1 MRQNRIAIAL
11 AALLIGTQAAVAQN
25 TPQAV
30 DSLALARQYTQWFYT
45 GMADSLIAHRDPS
58 DTSAASRDPERILQ
72 TLDQLTSRAGNEVSV
87 IEEKFVKRN
96 GRTQYWRTA
105 KFDNFEEPILLRWV
119 ILPGGYIGG
128 FGLGPLS
135 QAPPIDPN

>member
-1 MRQNRIAIAL
+1 MKYLRTAFTL
-11 AALLIGTQAAVAQN
+11 TALLIGTQAAQAQT
-25 TPQAV
+25 TPI

-45 GMADSLIAHRDPS
+45 GMADSLIAHYPPS
-58 DTSAASRDPERILQ
+58 DSANPRNPEQILQ
-72 TLDQLTSRAGNEVSV
+72 TLDQLTARAGNEVSV
-87 IEEKFVKRN
+87 IEEKFIKRN

-105 KFDNFEEPILLRWV
+105 KFENFEEPILLRWV

>member
-1 MRQNRIAIAL
+1 MRHVRTALTL
-11 AALLIGTQAAVAQN
+11 AALLIGARGAQAQTTAQS
-25 TPQAV
+25 V

-45 GMADSLIAHRDPS
+45 GMADSLLAHYDPA
-58 DTSAASRDPERILQ
+58 DSARKGSPEEILQ